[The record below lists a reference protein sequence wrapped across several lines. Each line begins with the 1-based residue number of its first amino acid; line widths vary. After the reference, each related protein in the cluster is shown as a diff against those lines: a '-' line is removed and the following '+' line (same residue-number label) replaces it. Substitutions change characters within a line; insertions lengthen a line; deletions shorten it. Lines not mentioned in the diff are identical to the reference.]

1 MQKSTS
7 SKLKKAAI
15 LVSAFL
21 LISVIAPFVQGPS
34 MGSISSAADEIRF
47 TKNAKVAHPA
57 LGDNFISW
65 IEYREG
71 AYNLYNYNFQT
82 RVEKKLNK
90 VALASD
96 TLGPVVFQGYVYWI
110 DHAPSGWVLTS
121 YDLGHDIYK
130 EWRTEA
136 NRVFGFNVYEK
147 LVVYSA
153 RVTGNQ
159 NTTDVFV
166 LNLEDFKAEPTNI
179 TNDENYQGVPSIF
192 GNLIS
197 YSEFPL
203 VCSDASVATLCQASD
218 VGNVMVYQWTAKY
231 ESIIKEKA
239 AALSDVV
246 TQQLTLVWSQL
257 ENEKKAVKVY
267 YFNTGSSFT
276 VSPADY
282 NSYNPVLVNNLV
294 VYFVDRVGGTD
305 LDFFQFGANTRGTLS
320 WRKAAKSQITISPAN
335 DKIAWVDNRLGSE
348 DIFYYD
354 FNVDAATN
362 DQDIDGLSDADE
374 TKYGTNAFNPDTDND
389 GLTDWEEVV
398 RYKTYPTQYDTD
410 ADGLSDGKEVLNWST
425 NPLAF
430 DSDKD
435 SYSDFTEI
443 ANGYD
448 PNDPAPFKVAGIY
461 GQERLKD
468 LSIEWEYSI
477 ELQQDLQVKG
487 IKTEK
492 ISGAEWNKM
501 VNAYIYGRYNV
512 KEILA
517 YAKGNKMAVHDSISA
532 EDWRGL
538 PKYVQKSATFKTALI
553 N

>member
-1 MQKSTS
+1 MQKHTS

-15 LVSAFL
+15 LVSVFL
-21 LISVIAPFVQGPS
+21 LISIIVPFVNGPS
-34 MGSISSAADEIRF
+34 IGNISTAADEMRF
-47 TKNAKVAHPA
+47 TKGAKVAHPA

-71 AYNLYNYNFQT
+71 AYNLYSYNFQT

-96 TLGPVVFQGYVYWI
+96 TLGPVVFQNYVYWI

-121 YDLGHDIYK
+121 YDLNHETYK
-130 EWRTEA
+130 EWRTEV

-166 LNLEDFKAEPTNI
+166 LNLEDFKPEPTNI
-179 TNDENYQGVPSIF
+179 TNDENYQAVPSIF
-192 GNLIS
+192 GDLIS
-197 YSEFPL
+197 YSEYPL
-203 VCSDASVATLCQASD
+203 ICSDASAATLCQPSD
-218 VGNVMVYQWTAKY
+218 IGSVMAYQWKTKY
-231 ESIIKEKA
+231 ESVVKEKVA
-239 AALSDVV
+239 SLSDVA
-246 TQQLTLVWSQL
+246 TQQLTLVWSQM
-257 ENEKKAVKVY
+257 ENGKKAVKVY
-267 YFNTGSSFT
+267 YFNTGTSFT
-276 VSPADY
+276 VSPTDY
-282 NSYNPVLVNNLV
+282 NSYNPVFLNNLV

-320 WRKAAKSQITISPAN
+320 WRKAVKSQITISPAN
-335 DKIAWVDNRLGSE
+335 NKIAWVDDRLGSD

-374 TKYGTNAFNPDTDND
+374 NKYGTNAFNPDTDND

-398 RYKTYPTQYDTD
+398 RYKTFPTQYDTD

-425 NPLAF
+425 SPVAF

-435 SYSDFTEI
+435 GYSDFTEI

-477 ELQQDLQVKG
+477 ELQQELHAKG
-487 IKTEK
+487 VKTEK
-492 ISGAEWNKM
+492 IGHTEWNKM
-501 VNAYIYGRYNV
+501 VNAYIYGGYNA

-517 YAKGNKMAVHDSISA
+517 YAKGNKVAIHDSISA

-538 PKYVQKSATFKTALI
+538 PKLVKKSATFKTVLY
-553 N
+553 

>member
-15 LVSAFL
+15 LVSVFL

-47 TKNAKVAHPA
+47 TKNVKVAHPA

-65 IEYREG
+65 IEYRDG

-96 TLGPVVFQGYVYWI
+96 TLGPVVFQNYVYWV
-110 DHAPSGWVLTS
+110 DHAPQGWVFTS
-121 YDLGHDIYK
+121 YDLNHETYQ

-136 NRVFGFNVYEK
+136 NRVFGFSVYEK
-147 LVVYSA
+147 LVAYSA
-153 RVTGNQ
+153 RVAGNQ
-159 NTTDVFV
+159 NTTDIFV
-166 LNLEDFKAEPTNI
+166 LNLEDFKPEPTNI

-192 GNLIS
+192 GDLIS
-197 YSEFPL
+197 YSEYPL
-203 VCSDASVATLCQASD
+203 VCSDASAAILCQSSD
-218 VGNVMVYQWTAKY
+218 VGSVMVYQWKTKY
-231 ESIIKEKA
+231 ESAIKEKVFG
-239 AALSDVV
+239 LSDVA

-257 ENEKKAVKVY
+257 ENNKKAVKVY
-267 YFNTGSSFT
+267 YFNTGTSFT
-276 VSPADY
+276 VSPTDY
-282 NSYNPVLVNNLV
+282 NSYNPVFVNNLV

-305 LDFFQFGANTRGTLS
+305 LDFFQFGANTRATLS
-320 WRKAAKSQITISPAN
+320 WRKAVKSQVSISPAN
-335 DKIAWVDNRLGSE
+335 NKIAWVDDRLGAE

-362 DQDIDGLSDADE
+362 DQDIDALSDADE
-374 TKYGTNAFNPDTDND
+374 SKYGTNAFNPDTDND

-398 RYKTYPTQYDTD
+398 RYKTFPTQYDSD

-425 NPLAF
+425 SPVAF

-435 SYSDFTEI
+435 GYSDFTEI

-477 ELQQDLQVKG
+477 ELQQDLQAKG
-487 IKTEK
+487 VKTEK

-501 VNAYIYGRYNV
+501 VNAYIYGGYNT